1 MKRRFLGLLVIAG
14 LCLMTCGNEP
24 PPEFYEGTPE
34 DDDKINDILDNDYPE
49 LLITDDQ
56 FMVQYS
62 AITLPAVTF
71 GTADSFFRVDSPLV
85 KVDVDSIAD
94 IVDDMQRF
102 KDLWYAKD
110 TTCTVRLF
118 DTFDVSGMIHVTTRY
133 TAHYDLPV
141 LEYEIDS
148 SQTPWE
154 TLSIDTTGW
163 QIGTTDIDATPTYD
177 SEDCTC
183 EGLRY
188 IFLEPA
194 RSGEEIIE
202 PFEWI
207 LKRIS
212 YGIYGFPDRGAEIPR
227 IDNVVFTVPG
237 ISADTVFVS
246 NNDSLFTGHAMNRF
260 KHIDS
265 LLEYDSSTVL
275 NVTVNLGGTILAA
288 DCVFFASSGDG
299 WSQLA
304 NGVGTLTVAG
314 SGITNLY
321 FKVITRE
328 SYYYYFPN
336 RGYFAIA
343 WLIPVRVN

>member
-1 MKRRFLGLLVIAG
+1 MKRRLLGLLVIAG
-14 LCLMTCGNEP
+14 LCLVTCGNEP
-24 PPEFYEGTPE
+24 PPDFYEGTPE
-34 DDDKINDILDNDYPE
+34 DDEKIIDILETDYPG
-49 LLITDDQ
+49 LLVTDDQ
-56 FMVQYS
+56 FMTQYS
-62 AITLPAVTF
+62 AITLAPAVFTEE
-71 GTADSFFRVDSPLV
+71 DEFFRVDSPLV

-94 IVDDMQRF
+94 MINDMQRF
-102 KDLWYAKD
+102 RDLWYAKD

-118 DTFDVSGMIHVTTRY
+118 DTFDVTGMIHVATRY
-133 TAHYDLPV
+133 TAHYDLPD

-154 TLSIDTTGW
+154 TLSIDTVGW
-163 QIGTTDIDATPTYD
+163 MIGTIDTVTTPTDD
-177 SEDCTC
+177 SEDYTC
-183 EGLRY
+183 EGLRF
-188 IFLEPA
+188 IFLEPL
-194 RSGEEIIE
+194 RTGGEINE
-202 PFEWI
+202 PFEWE

-212 YGIYGFPDRGAEIPR
+212 YGIYGFPDRAAEIPR

-237 ISADTVFVS
+237 ISSDTVFVS

-265 LLEYDSSTVL
+265 LLEFTDSTVV
-275 NVTVNLGGTILAA
+275 NVTMNLGGTIGG
-288 DCVFFASSGDG
+288 DVCVFFASNGNG
-299 WSQLA
+299 WTELT
-304 NGVGTLTVAG
+304 NGIGALTVTG

-321 FKVITRE
+321 FKVITEE